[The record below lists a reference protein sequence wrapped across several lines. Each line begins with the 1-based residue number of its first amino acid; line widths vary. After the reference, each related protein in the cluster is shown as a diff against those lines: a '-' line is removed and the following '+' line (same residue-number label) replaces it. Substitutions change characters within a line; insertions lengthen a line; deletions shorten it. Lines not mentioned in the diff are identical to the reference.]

1 MIDQNYFVPQ
11 LKNQNFHRYEIG
23 GEISIAVL
31 VYILYYFQDKLM
43 TNFDQEFQL
52 LCFGSHFRIFSPI
65 IWPNKNFPGCSDF
78 LNILIIY
85 HRAKNN

>member
-31 VYILYYFQDKLM
+31 VYILYYFQEKLM
-43 TNFDQEFQL
+43 INFDREFQL
-52 LCFGSHFRIFSPI
+52 LCFGGHFGIF
-65 IWPNKNFPGCSDF
+65 FPKFG
-78 LNILIIY
+78 
-85 HRAKNN
+85 